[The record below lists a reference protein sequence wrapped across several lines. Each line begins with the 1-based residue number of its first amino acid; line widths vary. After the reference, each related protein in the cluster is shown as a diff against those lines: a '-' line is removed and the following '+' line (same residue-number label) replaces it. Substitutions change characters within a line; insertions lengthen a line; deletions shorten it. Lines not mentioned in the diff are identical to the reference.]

1 MLRKKTELADKWT
14 LNFDEVSNNVY
25 KVELTDPYGRTAG
38 TTDHD
43 LDRAIET
50 CLSFAFDIEKQLDNP
65 RNKFIYDTFKYFL
78 SDQTLL
84 TDNYSD
90 KDFGSWIIE
99 KNEKR
104 IILDGK
110 ESILSLQSQTASNIW
125 VDDFKMKVKE
135 VKFEQLKELRDKIKN
150 DNQPDV

>member
-14 LNFDEVSNNVY
+14 VNFDEVSNNVY
-25 KVELTDPYGRTAG
+25 KVELTDTFGRKAG

-50 CLSFAFDIEKQLDNP
+50 CLSYAFDIEKQLNNP
-65 RNKFIYDTFKYFL
+65 LNKFIYDTFKYFL

-84 TDNYSD
+84 SDNYSG

-110 ESILSLQSQTASNIW
+110 ESLLALQSQTASNVW
-125 VDDFKMKVKE
+125 VDDFTIKVRE
-135 VKFEQLKELRDKIKN
+135 LTFEQLKELRDNFKN
-150 DNQPDV
+150 GE